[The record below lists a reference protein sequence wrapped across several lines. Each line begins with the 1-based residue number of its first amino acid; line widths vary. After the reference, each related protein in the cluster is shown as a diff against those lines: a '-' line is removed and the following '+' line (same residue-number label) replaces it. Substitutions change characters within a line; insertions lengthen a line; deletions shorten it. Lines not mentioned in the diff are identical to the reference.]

1 MQKEKKTIDYYNQN
15 AKEFAEGTLFLDF
28 KSKQEIFAGKLYKGA
43 KILDYGCGAGRDT
56 KYFLERGFQVDA
68 LDGSKEL
75 CRIARE
81 YTGNPV
87 KHALFRDLDATEI
100 YDGIWACSSILHVPK
115 EELAYI
121 FGKMAKALKLSGVL
135 YVSFKYGI
143 FEGERNGRYFTD
155 MTEDAFSL
163 FLQGIENL
171 TLEEQW
177 VTADVRPEREN
188 EKWLNLIL
196 RKK

>member
-43 KILDYGCGAGRDT
+43 KILDYGCGVGRDT